1 MRNKDVEE
9 KITVMPQLSDAIT
22 VGTLNLDSKFMEAQF
37 NSSDFPVQASI
48 QRTVLSQPHITIQ
61 RCPELLFP

>member
-9 KITVMPQLSDAIT
+9 KITAMPQLSYAIT
-22 VGTLNLDSKFMEAQF
+22 VGTLNLDSKFTEAQF

>member
-1 MRNKDVEE
+1 MRSKDVEE
-9 KITVMPQLSDAIT
+9 KIRATPQMSDTNT
-22 VGTLNLDSKFMEAQF
+22 VGTLNIDSKFLEAPF
-37 NSSDFPVQASI
+37 NSSDSPVQTSI